1 MEDKTSGWSDAF
13 DTEKGV
19 AFIDLALT
27 MTIDHD
33 LSALNSRPAQ
43 VREVMHQESR
53 VWLPE
58 TVEDIRLRS
67 SMKAC
72 SKGNAVLLVVN

>member
-1 MEDKTSGWSDAF
+1 MADETFGWPDAF
-13 DTEKGV
+13 DTGKGV
-19 AFIDLALT
+19 VFIDLPLK

-33 LSALNSRPAQ
+33 LSALKSRPAQ
-43 VREVMHQESR
+43 VRVSMHREST

-67 SMKAC
+67 SMKAR
-72 SKGNAVLLVVN
+72 S